1 MSTNIEL
8 LSVNNKLIQ
17 IQNDV
22 REFFNW
28 DVKLDEDSAIEL
40 LSTVENYS
48 IDLWTRSQ
56 RLVTLANLRRRL
68 VLRKTKIAVLGAAVD
83 KSEVISTLESSS
95 LFVAADGDA
104 A

>member
-28 DVKLDEDSAIEL
+28 DIKLDEDSAIEL
-40 LSTVENYS
+40 LSTVENSS
-48 IDLWTRSQ
+48 IDVWTRSQ

-68 VLRKTKIAVLGAAVD
+68 VLRL
-83 KSEVISTLESSS
+83 S
-95 LFVAADGDA
+95 LIHI
-104 A
+104 

>member
-40 LSTVENYS
+40 LSTPPLMYGQ
-48 IDLWTRSQ
+48 DLR
-56 RLVTLANLRRRL
+56 
-68 VLRKTKIAVLGAAVD
+68 D
-83 KSEVISTLESSS
+83 
-95 LFVAADGDA
+95 
-104 A
+104 